1 MKRFSLFWQIF
12 IMIFCV
18 LIIPT
23 SLFSYYAM
31 DRVSKYSEESIGVSK
46 VDNLESLS
54 KATEMVLNSFSRN
67 VIQFANSA
75 SYRNLGEINSYQILN
90 SDFEMVK
97 TAWEAQSYLNRLFGT
112 EKMVQSCFYISEDSD
127 YVISTDKGI
136 CRADNYSPLD
146 WLEEETSEK
155 PGLSGKWVARN
166 LYTTQETEEG
176 KSNRNQVA
184 VLSYV
189 YSINPLISAK
199 GGTIVCNIYLSK
211 LSDFLNPSRQA
222 QGICYVLDENNNV
235 ICHPDK
241 ALFSSGDE
249 ERKIME
255 RISAMKLEKGH
266 FGYEEADGR
275 YLCAFK
281 RSSFNNWTYVAT
293 YNQEEVMR
301 QAKEISYSAVLMII
315 LAVAVE
321 TILVLLISYRIF
333 KPFRMLFNSVKEN
346 MTEKMAGKMTDK
358 EAPRNEIYYLNDV
371 FEKMKFEESQIH
383 DILEKRNS
391 DAQRLHLREMLTG
404 TLESSEKK
412 ENLEKLFPYE
422 HFMVLL
428 ASVDGGSDLLRKYN
442 SDERMYYFLQ
452 IEDLFNKNLN
462 QEGYAARAMRF
473 RSTTCAV
480 VLNIKTY
487 DQRKVASF
495 ITGRM
500 GIFKEELKKILDY
513 TMTIGVSSV
522 HADIDDLNECLA
534 EATAAMKHRIIA
546 GKDQIIFWNDRINE
560 SQRYYY
566 PYDSENKI
574 INYLR
579 LKKMDAIDQEL
590 ERIREQ
596 IVAIED
602 ISYDNVVLIYQQL
615 IGAII
620 KALVEEKVKIPRFL
634 GNGRKAYTAIAEKDT
649 IEEIEAFLKEFIQ
662 TILAYLEQSDE
673 QKEDMKLY
681 DRITSYL
688 DGHYKEDIDFEEAA
702 ANMGISY
709 SYMRRV
715 MKEDGDISIV
725 DYVNRLR
732 IKEAKRLLQTTELKT
747 QEVAEQ
753 VGYHNV
759 QSLNRFF
766 KKYEG
771 TTPNAV
777 RSLDKK

>member
-1 MKRFSLFWQIF
+1 
-12 IMIFCV
+12 
-18 LIIPT
+18 
-23 SLFSYYAM
+23 
-31 DRVSKYSEESIGVSK
+31 
-46 VDNLESLS
+46 
-54 KATEMVLNSFSRN
+54 
-67 VIQFANSA
+67 
-75 SYRNLGEINSYQILN
+75 
-90 SDFEMVK
+90 
-97 TAWEAQSYLNRLFGT
+97 
-112 EKMVQSCFYISEDSD
+112 
-127 YVISTDKGI
+127 
-136 CRADNYSPLD
+136 
-146 WLEEETSEK
+146 
-155 PGLSGKWVARN
+155 
-166 LYTTQETEEG
+166 
-176 KSNRNQVA
+176 
-184 VLSYV
+184 
-189 YSINPLISAK
+189 
-199 GGTIVCNIYLSK
+199 
-211 LSDFLNPSRQA
+211 
-222 QGICYVLDENNNV
+222 
-235 ICHPDK
+235 
-241 ALFSSGDE
+241 
-249 ERKIME
+249 
-255 RISAMKLEKGH
+255 
-266 FGYEEADGR
+266 
-275 YLCAFK
+275 
-281 RSSFNNWTYVAT
+281 
-293 YNQEEVMR
+293 
-301 QAKEISYSAVLMII
+301 
-315 LAVAVE
+315 
-321 TILVLLISYRIF
+321 
-333 KPFRMLFNSVKEN
+333 
-346 MTEKMAGKMTDK
+346 
-358 EAPRNEIYYLNDV
+358 
-371 FEKMKFEESQIH
+371 
-383 DILEKRNS
+383 
-391 DAQRLHLREMLTG
+391 
-404 TLESSEKK
+404 
-412 ENLEKLFPYE
+412 
-422 HFMVLL
+422 
-428 ASVDGGSDLLRKYN
+428 
-442 SDERMYYFLQ
+442 MYYFLQ
-452 IEDLFNKNLN
+452 IEDLFSKKLN

-590 ERIREQ
+590 EHIREQ

-620 KALVEEKVKIPRFL
+620 KALVEEKVKISRFL

-662 TILAYLEQSDE
+662 TILTYLEQSDE
-673 QKEDMKLY
+673 QKENMKLY

-702 ANMGISY
+702 ADMGISY

-747 QEVAEQ
+747 HEVAEQ

-766 KKYEG
+766 KN
-771 TTPNAV
+771 TRAQP
-777 RSLDKK
+777 RMR